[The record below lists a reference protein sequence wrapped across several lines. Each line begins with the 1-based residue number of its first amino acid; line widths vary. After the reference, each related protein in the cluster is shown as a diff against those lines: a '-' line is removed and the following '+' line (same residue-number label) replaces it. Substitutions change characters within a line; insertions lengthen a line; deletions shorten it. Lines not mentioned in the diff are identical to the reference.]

1 MAGEIKTLIVDDS
14 LIVRQVLRR
23 ELGAYPD
30 IEIVGSAPDPY
41 VARDLIVKL
50 KPDVITLDLE
60 MPRMDGITFLRK
72 LMKSYPVPVVV
83 VSGLTPS
90 GCALSMEALECGA
103 VDVVEKPSFTD
114 QTDLKDFSLL
124 LYDKL
129 KAAAKARVSAAHDS
143 IRRSRAQPRVT
154 NLNVAQS
161 TLFNKIIAVGAS
173 TGGTEAIKD
182 FLTTLPANCPPVVIV
197 QHMPENFTSAF
208 SRRLDQ
214 SCENIEVLESK
225 TGMEAIPGRAIIAN
239 GGLHMIIRKK
249 AGGAGYVVENRE
261 GPLVCRHRPSVE
273 VLFNSVAKVAGKDAV
288 GVIMTG
294 MGADGA
300 NGLLNMRNSGAR
312 TIAQDEESCVVFG
325 MPKEAIKLN
334 AAERI
339 VSLDKIAQTVFS
351 FYL

>member
-1 MAGEIKTLIVDDS
+1 MTEQIKTLIVDDS

-23 ELGAYPD
+23 ELSAYPD
-30 IEIVGSAPDPY
+30 IDIVGSAPDPY

-50 KPDVITLDLE
+50 KPDVLTLDLE

-72 LMKSYPVPVVV
+72 LMKSFPLPVVV
-83 VSGLTPS
+83 VSGLTPT
-90 GCALSMEALECGA
+90 GCALSMEALEVGA
-103 VDVVEKPSFTD
+103 VDVIEKPSFSD
-114 QTDLKDFSLL
+114 QADLKDFSLL
-124 LYDKL
+124 LYDKI
-129 KAAAKARVSAAHDS
+129 KAAARARVGAAHAS
-143 IRRSRAQPRVT
+143 IRRARATPRVSSHNMT
-154 NLNVAQS
+154 PAMMR
-161 TLFNKIIAVGAS
+161 NKIIAVGAS

-182 FLTTLPANCPPVVIV
+182 FLQMLPENSPPVVIV
-197 QHMPENFTSAF
+197 QHMPENFTAAF

-214 SCENIEVLESK
+214 CCPNIEVLESQ

-249 AGGAGYVVENRE
+249 AGGLGYVVENRE

-273 VLFNSVAKVAGKDAV
+273 VLFNSAAKVAGADAI

-300 NGLLNMRNSGAR
+300 GGLLNMRNAGAH
-312 TIAQDEESCVVFG
+312 TIAQDEDSCVVFG

-334 AAERI
+334 AAEKI
-339 VSLDKIAQTVFS
+339 VSLDKIVQTVFS

>member
-83 VSGLTPS
+83 VSGLTPT
-90 GCALSMEALECGA
+90 GCALSMEALELGA
-103 VDVVEKPSFTD
+103 VDVIEKPSFSD
-114 QTDLKDFSLL
+114 QADLKDFSLL
-124 LYDKL
+124 LYDKV
-129 KAAAKARVSAAHDS
+129 KAAAKAKVGAASASLRRMRSEPRRVAFDVSAPAL
-143 IRRSRAQPRVT
+143 R
-154 NLNVAQS
+154 
-161 TLFNKIIAVGAS
+161 NKIIAVGAS
-173 TGGTEAIKD
+173 TGGTEALKD
-182 FLTTLPANCPPVVIV
+182 FLQMLPQGCPPVVIV
-197 QHMPENFTSAF
+197 QHMPENFTAAF
-208 SRRLDQ
+208 ARRLDE
-214 SCENIEVLESK
+214 SCPNIEVLESK

-239 GGLHMIIRKK
+239 GGLHMIVRRKSS
-249 AGGAGYVVENRE
+249 GGYMIENRE

-273 VLFNSVAKVAGKDAV
+273 VLFNSVAKSAAADAV

-300 NGLLNMRNSGAR
+300 NGLLNMRNAGAR

-334 AAERI
+334 AAERV
-339 VSLDKIAQTVFS
+339 VSLDKIVQTVFS